1 MGTIPTGGSPNWKW
15 ERTRLEMGETQIEI
29 GSPRLERGNQ
39 IRRTGGSPDLK
50 IGETIDLEIK
60 DGGEILDYR

>member
-29 GSPRLERGNQ
+29 GSP
-39 IRRTGGSPDLK
+39 DLK